1 LDARSERVSRD
12 APGGAAGRSGST
24 QARAPRAPSGF
35 GSGSE
40 RPGLR
45 HELKFAC
52 EDEAYPRLRMALRLA
67 RSGVRPL
74 HPPRVVQSLYLDT
87 SHGRALAENLAGASE
102 REKLRLRWYGVEG
115 ERVAG
120 VLERKC
126 RENSLGW
133 KESVRLGELLVR
145 GAERRRF
152 VAELAR
158 LAGGIWAERLA
169 GLEPAQWV
177 RYRREYLTTADGRVR
192 VTIDRQL
199 FCADQRLRAR
209 LADTAPTPALRLLV
223 LELKCAPEHLAEARE
238 LAASL
243 PVTLGRCS
251 KFVLASERPGGP
263 LPSTLGA

>member
-1 LDARSERVSRD
+1 MSRD
-12 APGGAAGRSGST
+12 APGGAASRSGST
-24 QARAPRAPSGF
+24 QARAPRAP
-35 GSGSE
+35 SGSE

-87 SHGRALAENLAGASE
+87 SHGRALAENLAGVSE
-102 REKLRLRWYGVEG
+102 REKLRLRWYGAED

-120 VLERKC
+120 ILERKC

-133 KESVRLGELLVR
+133 KESVRLAAPVLVR
-145 GAERRRF
+145 GAERRRL

-158 LAGGIWAERLA
+158 QAGGLWAERLA

-192 VTIDRQL
+192 VTIDREL

-209 LADTAPTPALRLLV
+209 LSDTAPTPPLRLLV